1 MCSVSCVCPACGG
14 PWGFGW
20 VFPWVWFPSPVR
32 VFPLFPPFE
41 GLSFEHTR
49 RMCPRHGAS
58 DAHSYGLRVCT
69 EHGAPYVQHHR
80 RHSYA
85 SSLWDKSFHIL
96 LQCQGI
102 APATAHLPMVRG
114 ESLLISRSMALL
126 LRQQRNT
133 SCWERLPLWCTLIQ
147 VWGMELHEHLL
158 TT

>member
-1 MCSVSCVCPACGG
+1 MFLLRVLCVCVVCPVCVLRVVAPGG
-14 PWGFGW
+14 LGGFSLGFGSPPRLGC
-20 VFPWVWFPSPVR
+20 FPF
-32 VFPLFPPFE
+32 LPFE

-58 DAHSYGLRVCT
+58 DAHSYGLRVCA

-96 LQCQGI
+96 LQCQGM

-114 ESLLISRSMALL
+114 NACSYHGAWRSFCDNKETPRAGNDSHCGA
-126 LRQQRNT
+126 R
-133 SCWERLPLWCTLIQ
+133 
-147 VWGMELHEHLL
+147 
-158 TT
+158 